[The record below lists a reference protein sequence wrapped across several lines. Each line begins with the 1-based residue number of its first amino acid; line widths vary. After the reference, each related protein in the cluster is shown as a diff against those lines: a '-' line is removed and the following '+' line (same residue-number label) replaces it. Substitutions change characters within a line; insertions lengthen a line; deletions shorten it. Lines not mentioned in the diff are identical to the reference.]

1 MPKESKLVE
10 SLRKYLNE
18 TPPEQLEKEL
28 EELEPYNEIGPDC
41 MEYIKF
47 VKGLQKE
54 AHKNEK
60 K

>member
-1 MPKESKLVE
+1 MSKESKLVE
-10 SLRKYLNE
+10 SLRKHLDE
-18 TPPEQLEKEL
+18 TSPEQLEKEF

-47 VKGLQKE
+47 VKELQKE